1 MKYGYKEGEK
11 SSNNSSIQI
20 REEEE
25 KKTFHLQSK
34 KINNK

>member
-20 REEEE
+20 REEE
-25 KKTFHLQSK
+25 KKNLSFVI
-34 KINNK
+34 KIDK